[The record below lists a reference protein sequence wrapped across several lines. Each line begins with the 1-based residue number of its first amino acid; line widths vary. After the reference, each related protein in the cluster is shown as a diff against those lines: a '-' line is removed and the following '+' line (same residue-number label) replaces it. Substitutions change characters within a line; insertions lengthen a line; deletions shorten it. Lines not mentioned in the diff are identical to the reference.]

1 MTDDADQ
8 DQQPE
13 SGPDSVKELQSVD
26 AGDAPEVAEQAAERL
41 EAALEAVARTAP
53 EGDA

>member
-1 MTDDADQ
+1 
-8 DQQPE
+8 
-13 SGPDSVKELQSVD
+13 VKELQSVD
-26 AGDAPEVAEQAAERL
+26 AADAPELAEQTAERL